1 MPAFAVFAL
10 LQRSDMR
17 LLFIEACSN
26 VSQVYD
32 QLDRTARNNH
42 NKVIFLITVVVLEHV
57 ESITTLWETDVPM
70 WVRI

>member
-1 MPAFAVFAL
+1 
-10 LQRSDMR
+10 MR

-57 ESITTLWETDVPM
+57 ESITTLWETDVGAHLM
-70 WVRI
+70 AFFTTLLQVE